1 MSGFNRF
8 YLWGVKMKYHMSIYT
23 VAGVFFKAI
32 VNALQ
37 GVYTVD
43 ILTMLEMLVVSM
55 VFASAETAIFTE
67 EKPFGDSK
75 GRVLLWGLLAN
86 VAFLGGAL
94 GFGWFRD
101 VPVWGGVLLL
111 FLLTRYVSLG
121 SVFAGVSFPFL
132 SWYCYPDPVVVIL
145 AFCAGGLVVWKHRE
159 NIQRL
164 VQGKERRFHF
174 RRDKNTQ

>member
-43 ILTMLEMLVVSM
+43 ILTMLEILVVSM

-94 GFGWFRD
+94 GFGWFRG
-101 VPVWGGVLLL
+101 VPVWAGVILVVLLEGAL
-111 FLLTRYVSLG
+111 VAMWYAMWLERKWDTRDLNRNLKKYQ
-121 SVFAGVSFPFL
+121 
-132 SWYCYPDPVVVIL
+132 
-145 AFCAGGLVVWKHRE
+145 E
-159 NIQRL
+159 Q
-164 VQGKERRFHF
+164 
-174 RRDKNTQ
+174 

>member
-32 VNALQ
+32 INALQ

-86 VAFLGGAL
+86 MAFLGGAL
-94 GFGWFRD
+94 GFGWFRG
-101 VPVWGGVLLL
+101 VPVW
-111 FLLTRYVSLG
+111 
-121 SVFAGVSFPFL
+121 AGVIL
-132 SWYCYPDPVVVIL
+132 VVIL
-145 AFCAGGLVVWKHRE
+145 EGAMVAMWYAMWL
-159 NIQRL
+159 
-164 VQGKERRFHF
+164 ERKWDT
-174 RRDKNTQ
+174 RDLNRNLKKYQEQ

>member
-43 ILTMLEMLVVSM
+43 ILTMLEILVVSM

-94 GFGWFRD
+94 GFGWFRG
-101 VPVWGGVLLL
+101 VPVWGGVIL
-111 FLLTRYVSLG
+111 
-121 SVFAGVSFPFL
+121 
-132 SWYCYPDPVVVIL
+132 VVIL
-145 AFCAGGLVVWKHRE
+145 EGAMVAMWYAMWL
-159 NIQRL
+159 
-164 VQGKERRFHF
+164 ERKWDT
-174 RRDKNTQ
+174 RDLNRNLKKYQEQ

>member
-94 GFGWFRD
+94 GFGWFRG
-101 VPVWGGVLLL
+101 VPVW
-111 FLLTRYVSLG
+111 
-121 SVFAGVSFPFL
+121 AGVIL
-132 SWYCYPDPVVVIL
+132 VVIPEGAMVAMWYAMWL
-145 AFCAGGLVVWKHRE
+145 
-159 NIQRL
+159 
-164 VQGKERRFHF
+164 ERKWDT
-174 RRDKNTQ
+174 RDLNRNLKKYQEQ

>member
-43 ILTMLEMLVVSM
+43 TLTMLEMLVVSM
-55 VFASAETAIFTE
+55 VFASAETVIFPE
-67 EKPFGDSK
+67 GKAFGDSL
-75 GRVLLWGLLAN
+75 GRTALWAVLAN

-94 GFGWFRD
+94 GFGWFRGA
-101 VPVWGGVLLL
+101 PVWAGVLL
-111 FLLTRYVSLG
+111 
-121 SVFAGVSFPFL
+121 
-132 SWYCYPDPVVVIL
+132 VVIL
-145 AFCAGGLVVWKHRE
+145 EGAMVAMWYAMWL
-159 NIQRL
+159 
-164 VQGKERRFHF
+164 ERKWDT
-174 RRDKNTQ
+174 RDLNRNLKKYQEQ

>member
-101 VPVWGGVLLL
+101 VPVWGGVLLVMIL
-111 FLLTRYVSLG
+111 EGAMVAMWYAMWLERKWDTRDLNRNLKKYQ
-121 SVFAGVSFPFL
+121 
-132 SWYCYPDPVVVIL
+132 
-145 AFCAGGLVVWKHRE
+145 E
-159 NIQRL
+159 Q
-164 VQGKERRFHF
+164 
-174 RRDKNTQ
+174 

>member
-43 ILTMLEMLVVSM
+43 ILTMLEILVVSM

-94 GFGWFRD
+94 GFGWFRG
-101 VPVWGGVLLL
+101 VPVWGGVLL
-111 FLLTRYVSLG
+111 
-121 SVFAGVSFPFL
+121 
-132 SWYCYPDPVVVIL
+132 VVIL
-145 AFCAGGLVVWKHRE
+145 EGAMVAMWYAMWL
-159 NIQRL
+159 
-164 VQGKERRFHF
+164 ERKWDT
-174 RRDKNTQ
+174 RDLNRNLKKYQEQ

>member
-101 VPVWGGVLLL
+101 VPVWGGVLLVMIL
-111 FLLTRYVSLG
+111 EGAMV
-121 SVFAGVSFPFL
+121 AM
-132 SWYCYPDPVVVIL
+132 WYAMWL
-145 AFCAGGLVVWKHRE
+145 
-159 NIQRL
+159 
-164 VQGKERRFHF
+164 ERKWDTGDLNRNL
-174 RRDKNTQ
+174 KQYQEQ